1 MCAYMHKR
9 VMRLDSF
16 SVIRLY
22 VEWLLGFH
30 NCVRSKWRRICLV
43 SMHGKLYFLMQ
54 LKLNLNSGTLVF
66 FNYTL
71 FDLISSHHSGKMI
84 EILKALACTC
94 LSC

>member
-1 MCAYMHKR
+1 M
-9 VMRLDSF
+9 
-16 SVIRLY
+16 
-22 VEWLLGFH
+22 
-30 NCVRSKWRRICLV
+30 V

-54 LKLNLNSGTLVF
+54 LKLNLTSGTLVF